1 MRYTRI
7 HPYTTDR
14 EQTGGEAGSQARTG
28 PTGEKNIYLLP
39 TRDCHIGSETLKLTR
54 TVCATAVIFL
64 SFLYV
69 NLSNDI
75 VLSECEDLIGW
86 CVRVIDCWEE
96 LWVFCEELVVPIND
110 GT

>member
-1 MRYTRI
+1 M
-7 HPYTTDR
+7 
-14 EQTGGEAGSQARTG
+14 
-28 PTGEKNIYLLP
+28 
-39 TRDCHIGSETLKLTR
+39 GSETLKLTG

-75 VLSECEDLIGW
+75 VLSECENLIGW
-86 CVRVIDCWEE
+86 CVCGRGRWEE
-96 LWVFCEELVVPIND
+96 LWVFCEELVVHIND